1 MAKNKQQKQKER
13 ERRVAREKLAAT
25 QKRAQKKKT
34 TKETPKTD
42 GARSK
47 KLTSAVAAPKA
58 DYVAANKKSPFTQR
72 RGGG

>member
-13 ERRVAREKLAAT
+13 ERRVAREKLAAA
-25 QKRAQKKKT
+25 QQRAQKKKT
-34 TKETPKTD
+34 TKEIPKT
-42 GARSK
+42 GSRSK

-58 DYVAANKKSPFTQR
+58 DYVAASKKSPFTQR